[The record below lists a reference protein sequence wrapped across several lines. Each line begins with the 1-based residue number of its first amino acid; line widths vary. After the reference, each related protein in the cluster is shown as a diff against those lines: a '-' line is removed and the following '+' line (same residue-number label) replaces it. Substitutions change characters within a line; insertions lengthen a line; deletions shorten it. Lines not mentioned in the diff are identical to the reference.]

1 MNEGIVGICKS
12 GTQIRYFRTF
22 QNKIKVSPF
31 TSCQINNTL
40 RKENTMSS
48 TLYCNHAAND
58 SIFKFDYILESI
70 SADMLANIIL

>member
-1 MNEGIVGICKS
+1 MNNGVIGICKS

-22 QNKIKVSPF
+22 QKIKISPF
-31 TSCQINNTL
+31 TSYQIDNTL

-70 SADMLANIIL
+70 SANMLANIIL